1 MNARNL
7 VELHRRQAERL
18 GPRPALRY
26 KRYGIW
32 HDLTWEQY
40 RAEALAAAA
49 ALVECGIAPGDRV
62 GMVAENS
69 IDWLIADMAI
79 LAAGAVTVSPHAPLT
94 AQQILF
100 QLADA
105 EIHFLFV
112 SNRIQLDKIRQIR
125 AQLPP
130 LRGLVV
136 FDRAASGPSP
146 LGRDNANRSLTVVA
160 QMTEALPWEAF
171 RQQGRRAL
179 PRLAVELAR
188 RETALGPDDLATILY
203 TSGTT
208 GNPKGVMLTHGNLLS
223 NVRALL
229 ERSGQQPS
237 DVVLSWLPY
246 THIYARTVDH
256 YSALASGVL
265 LVLAECAD
273 ALVQDLAE
281 VQPTHM
287 ASVPRFYEK
296 VLTLVAAQERI
307 GSVNDGEGSVAYACR
322 LSSRLRELFGPRIN
336 WLSSGG
342 APLPYPVART
352 YADAGVLVLQGYG
365 LTETSPVISFN
376 SKDAYKLETVGRP
389 LPGVELK
396 IAADGEVLTRGPHV
410 MKGYWKN
417 PQATAEA
424 LRDGWFHTGDLGE
437 LDSDGFLKITGRKKE
452 LLVLSNGK
460 KVVPAFIEGLLQT
473 DPCIDQAVVCGEG
486 RNYLTALIVP
496 NWANVRAALASESV
510 EETASPA
517 VMELLQRRIQA
528 ALADVSSSEQVKKF
542 LIVPQPFSVAAD
554 ELTVSLKLHRNVILA
569 KYARQIE
576 ELYRD
581 S

>member
-1 MNARNL
+1 MNERNL
-7 VELHRRQAERL
+7 VELHRGQAERL

-26 KRYGIW
+26 KRDGLW
-32 HDLTWEQY
+32 HDLSWEQY
-40 RAEALAAAA
+40 RAESLAAAA
-49 ALVECGIAPGDRV
+49 ALVQAGIAPGDRV
-62 GMVAENS
+62 GMIAENS
-69 IDWLIADMAI
+69 VDWLIADMAI
-79 LAAGAVTVSPHAPLT
+79 LAAGAVNVPPHAPLT
-94 AQQILF
+94 ARQILF

-105 EIHFLFV
+105 EINFLFV
-112 SNRIQLDKIRQIR
+112 SNRVQLDKVRQIQG
-125 AQLPP
+125 QLPP

-136 FDRAASGPSP
+136 FDRHIAFGLPGVSDSAGKS
-146 LGRDNANRSLTVVA
+146 
-160 QMTEALPWEAF
+160 EAIVSWDAF

-179 PRLAVELAR
+179 PRVTTELAR
-188 RETALGPDDLATILY
+188 REEALGSDDLATIMY

-223 NVRALL
+223 NVRAML
-229 ERSGQQPS
+229 ERSGQHPS

-256 YSALASGVL
+256 YSSLASGVL
-265 LVLAECAD
+265 LCIAESAD
-273 ALVQDLAE
+273 TLVQDLAD

-296 VLTLVAAQERI
+296 VLTLVADPDPQVVGR
-307 GSVNDGEGSVAYACR
+307 
-322 LSSRLRELFGPRIN
+322 RLRDLFGPRVD

-352 YADAGVLVLQGYG
+352 YADSGVLVLQGYG

-376 SKDAYKLETVGRP
+376 SKDAYKPETVGRP
-389 LPGVELK
+389 LPGVDVK
-396 IAADGEVLTRGPHV
+396 IAADGEILTRGPHI

-424 LRDGWFHTGDLGE
+424 IRDGWFHTGDLGE
-437 LDSDGFLKITGRKKE
+437 LDGDGFLKITGRKKE

-460 KVVPAFIEGLLQT
+460 KVPPAFIEGLLQS

-486 RNYLTALIVP
+486 RNFLTALIVP
-496 NWANVRAALASESV
+496 HWVNVRAALAESGIAD
-510 EETASPA
+510 ESSKAESPA
-517 VMELLQRRIQA
+517 VRELLQRRIQA
-528 ALADVSSSEQVKKF
+528 ALAEVSNAEQVKKF
-542 LIVPQPFSVAAD
+542 LIVPQPFSVADD
-554 ELTVSLKLHRNVILA
+554 ELTVSLKLRRNVVLA

-576 ELYRD
+576 EMYR
-581 S
+581 SSEGERGA